1 MADVSL
7 DRFKQEL
14 EDWFPGTL
22 PIQASGSPDRWNDG
36 LMTVEAAQYPTKNLH
51 QLDVAF
57 RLAENHSIVLLHG
70 GGFDAPDW
78 PLRVSLADPTDDVC
92 DGTGCGARSVTRDY
106 RGSLEASK
114 RAPRT

>member
-1 MADVSL
+1 MAAASL

-14 EDWFPGTL
+14 EDWFPRTL

-57 RLAENHSIVLLHG
+57 RLVENHSIVLFHG
-70 GGFDAPDW
+70 GGVHAPDW

-92 DGTGCGARSVTRDY
+92 DGTGHGTRPVTRAF
-106 RGSLEASK
+106 EAS
-114 RAPRT
+114 